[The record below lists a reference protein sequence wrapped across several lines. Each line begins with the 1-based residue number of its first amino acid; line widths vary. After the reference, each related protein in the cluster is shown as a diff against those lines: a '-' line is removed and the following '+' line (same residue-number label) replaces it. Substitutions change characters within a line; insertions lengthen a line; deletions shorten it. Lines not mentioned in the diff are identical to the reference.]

1 MRRLLWLVWL
11 PCLTKAKPRRPRQQ
25 EDSSA
30 PPWLTDAYLPD
41 ASKFPPAYQ
50 PNNNQRGRREA
61 TRLARADA
69 IVQRALCKLPI
80 QKRKE
85 VTALTP
91 AKFVLEAAAA
101 RGGPV
106 LDATVFTGRG
116 FLMWRLRVM
125 LVRAARSTS
134 LLMGS
139 SSKKVWCTST
149 CRRTCAV

>member
-1 MRRLLWLVWL
+1 MPPTRRVLLVLL
-11 PCLTKAKPRRPRQQ
+11 PWHLTAKPRRPRPQ
-25 EDSSA
+25 DDA
-30 PPWLTDAYLPD
+30 PWLTDSYLPD

-69 IVQRALCKLPI
+69 IVHRALCKLPI
-80 QKRKE
+80 QTRKE

-106 LDATVFTGRG
+106 LVRSVYDAAALSATV
-116 FLMWRLRVM
+116 
-125 LVRAARSTS
+125 STS
-134 LLMGS
+134 RNF
-139 SSKKVWCTST
+139 WT
-149 CRRTCAV
+149 

>member
-30 PPWLTDAYLPD
+30 PPWLTNSYLPD

-50 PNNNQRGRREA
+50 PNNLQRGRREA

-69 IVQRALCKLPI
+69 ITHRALCKLPTSH
-80 QKRKE
+80 KKE

-91 AKFVLEAAAA
+91 AKFVLEAATGK
-101 RGGPV
+101 GGPV
-106 LDATVFTGRG
+106 LE
-116 FLMWRLRVM
+116 
-125 LVRAARSTS
+125 
-134 LLMGS
+134 
-139 SSKKVWCTST
+139 
-149 CRRTCAV
+149 

>member
-1 MRRLLWLVWL
+1 MRGLLLLVLL
-11 PCLTKAKPRRPRQQ
+11 PCQGTAKPRRPRPQ
-25 EDSSA
+25 DDGA

-50 PNNNQRGRREA
+50 PNNHDQRGRREA

-69 IVQRALCKLPI
+69 IVHRALCKLPI
-80 QKRKE
+80 QTRKE

-134 LLMGS
+134 LLMG
-139 SSKKVWCTST
+139 C
-149 CRRTCAV
+149 

>member
-1 MRRLLWLVWL
+1 MSRLLYLVLL
-11 PCLTKAKPRRPRQQ
+11 PLCLAKGPRRPRQR
-25 EDSSA
+25 EDDA

-50 PNNNQRGRREA
+50 PNNHDQRGRREA

-69 IVQRALCKLPI
+69 IVHRALCKLPI
-80 QKRKE
+80 QTRKE

-106 LDATVFTGRG
+106 LERSVYERSTVLLEGA
-116 FLMWRLRVM
+116 LMRTYTTVQSILWRVTCWASSRYHH
-125 LVRAARSTS
+125 RAATP
-134 LLMGS
+134 L
-139 SSKKVWCTST
+139 
-149 CRRTCAV
+149 